1 MKNVPIFQKIFQHMF
16 TNEIEEDL
24 IMFSVFSQQ
33 EPNNFILSIL
43 FWLSFLKKFAV
54 SPNCW
59 AMFVFHRI
67 LPQQGLYMINRGP
80 G

>member
-33 EPNNFILSIL
+33 EPNNFILSKSKERASD
-43 FWLSFLKKFAV
+43 FSK
-54 SPNCW
+54 S
-59 AMFVFHRI
+59 
-67 LPQQGLYMINRGP
+67 
-80 G
+80 